1 MSTPFF
7 HIRSGYPDFL
17 DLPWDRSIT
26 EWDHERLIDLPTGI
40 HRHEIVF
47 VTYPSGIYAIKELPG
62 GLARHEWE
70 SLRTLE
76 QLRAP
81 VVRPVGFVERPW
93 VDPSWES
100 AGAIITRYADYSFSY
115 RELLSGAEFGP
126 RRGQM
131 LDAFAGLLV
140 ELHKAGCLWGDCSLS
155 NVLYRWDAG
164 AVEVLMVDAETC
176 ELHDQLSDGQRAHD
190 IDIMMTN
197 VAGGMADIAA
207 SQGVDLEDADLSLGD
222 DIAERYRSLWAEL
235 GQEILIGPDERY
247 RIAER
252 VDRLNEL
259 GFEVED
265 VELIPEPSS
274 SGDSRLR
281 LKVLVGGR
289 TFHTDRLRE
298 LTQIQASENQA
309 RQILADLYY
318 HAAADG
324 VVSATGKTVAAITWR
339 VGVFEPLLAR
349 IAAIPESEIEPLQAF
364 CDFLNHRY
372 KVSAEAGRD
381 IGNDEAFEL
390 WLAAD
395 RPGFDL

>member
-1 MSTPFF
+1 MNTPYFQ
-7 HIRSGYPDFL
+7 IRAGHPDFL
-17 DLPWDRSIT
+17 DLPWDQSIT
-26 EWDHERLIDLPTGI
+26 EWEHERLVDLPTGI

-70 SLRTLE
+70 SLRRLE

-81 VVRPVGFVERPW
+81 VVSPVGFVERPW
-93 VDPSWES
+93 VDRSWES

-115 RELLSGAEFGP
+115 QELLSGAAFGP

-140 ELHKAGCLWGDCSLS
+140 ELHRAGCFWGDCSLA

-176 ELHDQLSDGQRAHD
+176 ELHENVSDGQRKHD
-190 IDIMMTN
+190 LQIMTTN
-197 VAGGMADIAA
+197 VAGGMANIAA
-207 SQGVDLEDADLSLGD
+207 SQGVEVEDADLLLGD
-222 DIAERYRSLWAEL
+222 DIIERYESLWAEL

-252 VDRLNEL
+252 VDRLNDL

-265 VELIPEPSS
+265 VEMTPE
-274 SGDSRLR
+274 GDGQRLR
-281 LKVLVGGR
+281 LKALVGGR
-289 TFHTDRLRE
+289 NYHTSRLRE

-309 RQILADLYY
+309 RQVLSDLYH
-318 HAAADG
+318 HAAG
-324 VVSATGKTVAAITWR
+324 KGMTSPTGKTVAAIQWR
-339 VGVFEPLLAR
+339 VGVFEPMLAK
-349 IAAIPESEIEPLQAF
+349 IAELEENTIEPLQAF
-364 CDFLNHRY
+364 CDFLHHRY
-372 KVSAEAGRD
+372 KLSSEAGRD
-381 IGNDEAFEL
+381 IGDTEAFDL
-390 WLAAD
+390 WVSAG
-395 RPGFDL
+395 RPGFDLDG

>member
-1 MSTPFF
+1 MNTPYFN
-7 HIRSGYPDFL
+7 IRSGHPDFL

-26 EWDHERLIDLPTGI
+26 EWTHDRLVELPTGI

-70 SLRTLE
+70 SLRRLE

-81 VVRPVGFVERPW
+81 VVSPVGFVERPW

-115 RELLSGAEFGP
+115 QELLSGAEFGP

-140 ELHKAGCLWGDCSLS
+140 ELHRAGCHWGDCSLA

-164 AVEVLMVDAETC
+164 AVEVLMVDAETV
-176 ELHDQLSDGQRAHD
+176 ELHDRLSDGQRNHD
-190 IDIMMTN
+190 LEIMMTN

-207 SQGVDLEDADLSLGD
+207 SQGVDLEDADLSLGH
-222 DIAERYRSLWAEL
+222 DIVERYESLWAEL
-235 GQEILIGPDERY
+235 GQEILIAPDERF

-252 VDRLNEL
+252 IQRLNEL

-265 VELIPEPSS
+265 VELVPE
-274 SGDSRLR
+274 GDGDGQRLR
-281 LKVLVGGR
+281 LKALVGGR
-289 TFHTDRLRE
+289 NYHADRLRE

-309 RQILADLYY
+309 RQILSDLYRY
-318 HAAADG
+318 AAADG

-339 VGVFEPLLAR
+339 VGVFEPLLAK
-349 IAAIPESEIEPLQAF
+349 IAALSADEIEPLQAF
-364 CDFLNHRY
+364 CDFLHHRY
-372 KVSAEAGRD
+372 MISSKAGRD
-381 IGNDEAFEL
+381 VGNDEAFDL
-390 WLAAD
+390 WVAAG